1 MPLTELNQKIPV
13 QIGLK
18 HFNFISIFCKY
29 SVSQAKTFFLQN
41 KTNSFLVSLV
51 SNFLTMILEY
61 DTNNKKL
68 KLLVILFI
76 IKLYASINI
85 YKDIR

>member
-13 QIGLK
+13 QIESK

-29 SVSQAKTFFLQN
+29 SVSQAKTFSLQN
-41 KTNSFLVSLV
+41 KTTSFLVSLV
-51 SNFLTMILEY
+51 SNFLMMILEY
-61 DTNNKKL
+61 DATNKKL
-68 KLLVILFI
+68 KLVVILFI

-85 YKDIR
+85 YKGIR

>member
-1 MPLTELNQKIPV
+1 MPLTELNQKIPL
-13 QIGLK
+13 QTGLK
-18 HFNFISIFCKY
+18 HLNFISIFCKY

-41 KTNSFLVSLV
+41 KTTSFLVFLV
-51 SNFLTMILEY
+51 SNFLTMIIEY

-68 KLLVILFI
+68 KLLVILSI

-85 YKDIR
+85 YEDIR